1 VVRFGGHAIPAVLAD
16 LPLVELSEL
25 LQDAPAL
32 RRVIVVGGSPTADAD
47 LAAVLTALLRAG
59 RLDVEVAALHM
70 VGARRART
78 GATRRLPLIRDETG
92 QVIVGSAH
100 WLPAAGALTLH
111 GEAVVDDAVL
121 FDGDVAEVRI
131 EPTRDLPGLRA
142 RVPAG
147 RLRRGRWVN
156 GRAVQLGTVGA
167 RVIRDGIE
175 APREVRRST
184 FYRNTEGW
192 LAVTG

>member
-1 VVRFGGHAIPAVLAD
+1 MVRFGGHAIPAVLAD

-78 GATRRLPLIRDETG
+78 RP
-92 QVIVGSAH
+92 
-100 WLPAAGALTLH
+100 
-111 GEAVVDDAVL
+111 
-121 FDGDVAEVRI
+121 
-131 EPTRDLPGLRA
+131 
-142 RVPAG
+142 
-147 RLRRGRWVN
+147 RGGCR
-156 GRAVQLGTVGA
+156 
-167 RVIRDGIE
+167 
-175 APREVRRST
+175 
-184 FYRNTEGW
+184 
-192 LAVTG
+192 